1 MRPPSRL
8 NSRYFLS
15 KKDPLFEDPQSCAMQ
30 NVPRISLI
38 SLGCSKNL
46 VDTERLT
53 SALVAMG
60 YVIAPP
66 ATPCDLVIVNTC
78 GFINAAI
85 EESLDNIGEALSHQK
100 KVIVMGCLGAKADL
114 ICERFPEVLKVIGP
128 GRRAAV
134 LREVIAAVGRPP
146 QDAAQKIS
154 EAGIILTPPHYAYLK
169 IAEGCRHACSFCIIP
184 SLRGKLRSRTSHD
197 ILKEA
202 RALVREGAKELLI
215 IAQDTSDYGRDL
227 KDGSTLSSLL
237 NELSK
242 LKVWLRVHYVY
253 PGPEAL
259 KAVELMAEHKVLPYL
274 DVPFQHVSPS
284 ILRAMRRPGTI
295 DKTLSLIEEYRKICP
310 DIAIRSTFITGF
322 PGETKKDFQEL
333 VDFLK
338 EARLDRVGCF
348 PYSDVQGAAA
358 NDFDDAVPFEVREE
372 RAQILMQTQAQIS
385 YQKLQERV
393 GKSYEVLV
401 DFVSE
406 EGQAVGRSIYE
417 SPDVDGC
424 IIIED
429 GALLRP
435 GSKVKVKIT
444 SHDEHDLSGAIDRTF
459 NSSLNFRHL

>member
-1 MRPPSRL
+1 
-8 NSRYFLS
+8 
-15 KKDPLFEDPQSCAMQ
+15 MQ

-66 ATPCDLVIVNTC
+66 STPCDLVIVNTC

-85 EESLDNIGEALSHQK
+85 EESLDNIGEALSYQK

-114 ICERFPEVLKVIGP
+114 IYEHYPQVLKVIGP

-134 LREVIAAVGRPP
+134 LREVVAAVGRPP
-146 QDAAQKIS
+146 QSATQKIS

-184 SLRGKLRSRTSHD
+184 SLRGKLRSRTPHD

-202 RALVREGAKELLI
+202 RALVREGAKELLV

-274 DVPFQHVSPS
+274 DVPFQHVSPK
-284 ILRAMRRPGTI
+284 ILRSMRRPGTI
-295 DKTLSLIEEYRKICP
+295 DKTLSLIQEYRRICP

-322 PGETKKDFQEL
+322 PGETEEDFNEL
-333 VDFLK
+333 IAFLK

-348 PYSDVQGAAA
+348 PYSDVEGAAA
-358 NDFDDAVPFEVREE
+358 NDFEDAVPFEVREE
-372 RAQILMQTQAQIS
+372 RAQILMQTQEQIS
-385 YQKLQERV
+385 YQKLEERV
-393 GKSYEVLV
+393 GKSYDVLV
-401 DFVSE
+401 DYVSE

-444 SHDEHDLSGAIDRTF
+444 AHDEHDLSGVIDRTF
-459 NSSLNFRHL
+459 SSSLSFKPL